1 MPEGPLCSARRAG
14 AKGPARRD
22 KYQQA
27 INANTYVLESNAFE
41 SDQFGRHNR
50 EKEQDLLQLIV
61 LFIALLIPV
70 PSHADAIDEA
80 LARAGLVENM
90 KPDLRAYWEKCS
102 SGDSDSYV
110 VEQHKGS
117 IRIVR
122 ESLTDKPKPEFST
135 RNIKYVWINQGE
147 FGGKLFVI
155 WPNKHKK
162 VLLRKNIS
170 SIIQVGE
177 SLYVFTGLRHNFD
190 RGAVYGISDF
200 EKEPEVSKLTLL
212 PGWPLALQDSRG
224 KEADFII
231 ITNES
236 LLSLTISNEYLNIIA
251 HHPVWENLLPNSAV
265 QAGNKVL
272 VGMCPGVAVV
282 EFYKSY
288 YLKSIKMY
296 VPKETE

>member
-1 MPEGPLCSARRAG
+1 M
-14 AKGPARRD
+14 
-22 KYQQA
+22 
-27 INANTYVLESNAFE
+27 
-41 SDQFGRHNR
+41 
-50 EKEQDLLQLIV
+50 LQLIV
-61 LFIALLIPV
+61 LFIVLLIPV

-80 LARAGLVENM
+80 LARAGFIENM

-102 SGDSDSYV
+102 RGNNEPYV
-110 VEQHKGS
+110 VEQHEGS

-122 ESLTDKPKPEFST
+122 KSLTEEPKPEFST

-155 WPNKHKK
+155 WPDKHKK

-170 SIIQVGE
+170 SIIQVGDF
-177 SLYVFTGLRHNFD
+177 LYVFTGLRHNFD
-190 RGAVYGISDF
+190 RGAVYRISNF

-212 PGWPLALQDSRG
+212 PGDPLALQDSRG
-224 KEADFII
+224 KGANFII

-265 QAGNKVL
+265 QAGDRVL

-296 VPKETE
+296 VPEKTE